1 MEAKASNVAASS
13 GVYVGASSCAI
24 AIGTACRDRD
34 QREAHGSSHWRD
46 HHHRPCALQMVVEAE
61 QRHDA
66 QEAGKVDDPGADD
79 EGVAR
84 VVDVGDPLRTLAAG
98 LRDQNLDTAGRHQ
111 RDTGDKTGD
120 GQQRAHGATV
130 ERRKSPRRRSSASVA
145 CESTGATCAR
155 RPKRSA

>member
-1 MEAKASNVAASS
+1 
-13 GVYVGASSCAI
+13 
-24 AIGTACRDRD
+24 
-34 QREAHGSSHWRD
+34 
-46 HHHRPCALQMVVEAE
+46 MVVEAE

-84 VVDVGDPLRTLAAG
+84 VVDVGDPLRALAAG

-120 GQQRAHGATV
+120 GQQRAHGADSREAQARTTAIIRLGGV
-130 ERRKSPRRRSSASVA
+130 RVNRRYLR
-145 CESTGATCAR
+145 ATA
-155 RPKRSA
+155 